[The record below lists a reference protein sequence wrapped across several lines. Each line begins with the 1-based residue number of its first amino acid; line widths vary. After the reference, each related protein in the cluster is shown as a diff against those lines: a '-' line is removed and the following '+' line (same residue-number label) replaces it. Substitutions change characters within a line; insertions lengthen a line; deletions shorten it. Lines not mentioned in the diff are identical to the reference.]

1 MMYSIYHIPKVKIGC
16 TKMQPKKRVEQQGYK
31 DFEIL
36 ETHSDVMEASWREL
50 KLQKEYKYK
59 VDSIPYFVSLQRITK
74 ASKISSDTKNEWLP
88 KVDWK
93 VREEKIDKE
102 DKWNKIKSS
111 PNYINM
117 DRRTISLKSQAKR
130 IKTLL
135 QYDLEG
141 NFIKK
146 WNISTRAMKQ
156 TQYPNAHGAANPN
169 SKSKTMYGYIWKYEK

>member
-1 MMYSIYHIPKVKIGC
+1 MKYSIYHIPDIKIGC
-16 TKMQPKKRVEQQGYK
+16 TLKKPEDRVKEQGYK

-36 ETHSDVMEASWREL
+36 ETHLDVMEASWREL

-74 ASKISSDTKNEWLP
+74 ASKISADTKNEWLP

-93 VREEKIDKE
+93 AREEKIDKE

-111 PNYINM
+111 ANYINM
-117 DRRTISLKSQAKR
+117 DRKGISLKSQAKF
-130 IKTLL
+130 IKPLL

-141 NFIKK
+141 NFIKR
-146 WNISTRAMKQ
+146 WNISNRAMKQ
-156 TQYPNAHGAANPN
+156 TQYPNASGAANPN